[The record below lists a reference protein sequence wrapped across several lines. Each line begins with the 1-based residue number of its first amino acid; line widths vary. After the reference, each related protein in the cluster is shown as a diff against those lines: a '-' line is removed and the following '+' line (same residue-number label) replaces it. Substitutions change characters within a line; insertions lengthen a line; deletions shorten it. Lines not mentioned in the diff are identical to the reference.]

1 MPLIHGS
8 SKSNTLVPYHH
19 LKYKLRLC
27 SKAKWRLL
35 LRLQLILAFQG
46 GPSFWGGTFR
56 QRKRSAIWSLDLTVN
71 FRIFKNVL
79 SNQAATTYLIFSQIR
94 SMKPEMEPWPLR
106 RVLFYRGAIA
116 IASSLEHQAHGL
128 DESSY
133 VWLINLGQATFWSS
147 SVKFLG

>member
-8 SKSNTLVPYHH
+8 SRSNTLVPYHH

-56 QRKRSAIWSLDLTVN
+56 QRKRSAIWSLDLKVN

-79 SNQAATTYLIFSQIR
+79 SNQAATTYLISID
-94 SMKPEMEPWPLR
+94 SLHEPESEPWPLGR
-106 RVLFYRGAIA
+106 GLFYRG
-116 IASSLEHQAHGL
+116 ASSLEHQAHGL